1 MAIYVYWF
9 LLALVL
15 LGLELATGTF
25 YLLML
30 SIAMAVGGVAA
41 LFGLGLILFI
51 ITFVVLSV
59 SEWLIKQGEKKA
71 GVK

>member
-1 MAIYVYWF
+1 MHIP
-9 LLALVL
+9 
-15 LGLELATGTF
+15 
-25 YLLML
+25 
-30 SIAMAVGGVAA
+30 A